1 MINQQNNLNLI
12 RLVASLQVA
21 VGHVFGAYG
30 YQDYWLL
37 QILGAFPGV
46 PIFFCISGF
55 LIAKSY
61 ENANTF
67 DQNIKFYKK
76 RLFRIFPGLFIATC
90 ASIFLLIISGYLSN
104 VNYSVI
110 GLFIWLICQF
120 SIFQFYTP
128 DFLRDYGVGS
138 FNGITWSLFVEI
150 QFYLAYPLIKKL
162 SCRYL
167 LLICALSISINQYS
181 LSMMPE
187 DKLLKYINISLVP
200 WFYMFASGILIYRIK
215 TALIYINKIPFL
227 PIISI
232 YLLTYYYFGIYELG
246 GGNKL
251 NPISFIL
258 LILLVFKIAFYE
270 KYKNINIDISY
281 GIYLYHMGFLNFIF
295 YINAFDEVYSIIFI
309 VVGTLSA
316 SYLSFHYIE
325 SRFLERRPNGVN
337 RFFNRE

>member
-1 MINQQNNLNLI
+1 
-12 RLVASLQVA
+12 
-21 VGHVFGAYG
+21 
-30 YQDYWLL
+30 
-37 QILGAFPGV
+37 
-46 PIFFCISGF
+46 
-55 LIAKSY
+55 
-61 ENANTF
+61 
-67 DQNIKFYKK
+67 
-76 RLFRIFPGLFIATC
+76 
-90 ASIFLLIISGYLSN
+90 
-104 VNYSVI
+104 
-110 GLFIWLICQF
+110 
-120 SIFQFYTP
+120 
-128 DFLRDYGVGS
+128 
-138 FNGITWSLFVEI
+138 
-150 QFYLAYPLIKKL
+150 
-162 SCRYL
+162 
-167 LLICALSISINQYS
+167 
-181 LSMMPE
+181 MPE